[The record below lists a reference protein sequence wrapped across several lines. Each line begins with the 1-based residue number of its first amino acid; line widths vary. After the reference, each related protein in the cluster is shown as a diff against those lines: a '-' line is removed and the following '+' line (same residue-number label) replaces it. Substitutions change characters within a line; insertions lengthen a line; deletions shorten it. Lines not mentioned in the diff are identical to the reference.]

1 MPPKGVPRTSRIAP
15 AEQFPVGDTSL
26 SPGLVRST
34 YPGCGTPKVDL
45 YPVRIAFEDP
55 ASWSPIDQSPSHRR
69 DAIACAVAD
78 PIHRAALVQ
87 IQSVCFDSDPN
98 RPDGIRSSGM
108 SVIVTV
114 VVPMIMGM
122 VMAVTVI
129 MTMFVAL
136 VVPVSRTGRH
146 R

>member
-1 MPPKGVPRTSRIAP
+1 VLPEFCL

-34 YPGCGTPKVDL
+34 YPGCGTPKDDL
-45 YPVRIAFEDP
+45 SPVRIAFGNRG
-55 ASWSPIDQSPSHRR
+55 SWSPIDQSPSHRL

-78 PIHRAALVQ
+78 LIHRAALVQ
-87 IQSVCFDSDPN
+87 IQSVCCDSGPN

-114 VVPMIMGM
+114 VVPMIMTVIMGM

-136 VVPVSRTGRH
+136 VVPVSRTRQH